1 MKRSK
6 FKLSIV
12 LIIIFLFSFSFA
24 FSADKKIVEIYNNIA
39 KMSQIY
45 TPEHYTVK
53 VINKKF
59 EEALK
64 ELPEDVLISGKKPY
78 VLIDFTKG
86 KGVRILIENIKDEY
100 KSLFSMYEDYFKF
113 SGISKVQNPM
123 EFKEII
129 DQGVVK
135 FYKEDKNYV
144 IVQAWDP
151 EKKDKKDD
159 YALFYLDKKMWIIKK
174 AIYYIDGTPY
184 VEAINHYEKI
194 GKYYLPTRIELKS
207 LTEEGGGDVFYFED
221 YQFKN

>member
-45 TPEHYTVK
+45 TPEHYAVK

-207 LTEEGGGDVFYFED
+207 LTEEGGGDVFYFKD

>member
-1 MKRSK
+1 M
-6 FKLSIV
+6 SIV